1 MPKSDQNRVTIS
13 VTIDPLRNML
23 RNTVTS
29 RNSVLRNRA
38 TIRKHAEKSVTVSE
52 RNCYANMFVT
62 RPRFLSGADC
72 YGVTAAISS

>member
-1 MPKSDQNRVTIS
+1 LTPKSDQKAVTIS
-13 VTIDPLRNML
+13 VTIEPRRNML

-38 TIRKHAEKSVTVSE
+38 TIGNHAKKSVTISE

-72 YGVTAAISS
+72 YGVTAASI